1 VLRWAGTSRPVP
13 SASKGG
19 RIPTSESHAVTI
31 MNNCCMSDVGTR
43 NVGGGARGGQPAA
56 RGRRGRGPST
66 RPGGQGRAGSL
77 ESRAAVR
84 RARLFETVYDH
95 VRRSFAGR
103 TGAPHA
109 IVCRWGLSWGRWAR
123 VHSGL
128 GILGPTPR
136 TRAPL
141 GPCVFPRRVFR
152 AGWVVPQW
160 TGGGFAPSPVG
171 ARRDVLTS

>member
-1 VLRWAGTSRPVP
+1 MLRWAGTSRPKP

-31 MNNCCMSDVGTR
+31 MNNCCMSDVGTEC
-43 NVGGGARGGQPAA
+43 
-56 RGRRGRGPST
+56 GRR
-66 RPGGQGRAGSL
+66 RPGPAGGPYEAGRARAGGV
-77 ESRAAVR
+77 SRAAVR
-84 RARLFETVYDH
+84 RARPFETVYDY

-171 ARRDVLTS
+171 RRDVLTS